1 MKNSA
6 MIDAL
11 LFVGQQ
17 LRDTGLR
24 TAWRRHLCMTLGKRS
39 HASHRRSWAVAGAW
53 GGRMAPRSQ
62 GSKFLLDRRTPVD
75 VPCAGAIWRLGWR
88 WLLPEKGR
96 PGTRLFGRMIRSPVP
111 LNHSHGIVAQKAIC
125 CCLRAWSTTCKRMM
139 DAERNSLLK
148 T

>member
-6 MIDAL
+6 MIDSL

-24 TAWRRHLCMTLGKRS
+24 TAWRRHVCMTLGKRKPCKS
-39 HASHRRSWAVAGAW
+39 SSKLGRCWGL

-75 VPCAGAIWRLGWR
+75 VPCAGAIWRLGSR

-125 CCLRAWSTTCKRMM
+125 CCLRAWSRTCKRMM